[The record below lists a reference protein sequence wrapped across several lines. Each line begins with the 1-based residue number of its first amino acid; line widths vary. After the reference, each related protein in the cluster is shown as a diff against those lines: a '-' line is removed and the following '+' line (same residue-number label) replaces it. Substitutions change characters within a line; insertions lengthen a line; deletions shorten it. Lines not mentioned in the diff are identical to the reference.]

1 MAIYRGLDIGSAKPS
16 AADRERIPH
25 HGLDV
30 LDPDQ
35 PSTAGDY
42 ARLAR
47 AALGEIRKRGAV
59 PIIAGGTGLYLRAL
73 IDGLAP
79 ALPRDEAMR
88 GRLRAHAA
96 RRGATSLHRIL
107 QRCDPQAA
115 GKIHPNDVPKLI
127 RSLEVSILGRRPQ
140 TEQWQAGRDPLRG
153 FSILQLGLTPPRS
166 ALYER
171 INDRAKAMFTDGL
184 LEETA
189 AAKACFGESAR
200 ALVSLGYAQALAVL
214 SGHQTLPDAIAEA
227 QQGHRNYAKRQL
239 TWFRRD
245 PRVHWLQGLRR
256 QSRNPGRGA
265 RTHPPASDIRGR
277 AGGEERMT
285 GVRIDKWLWAARF
298 FKTRAIAVKACEL
311 SRVKSNGQIAKPA
324 REVKVGDH
332 LEITTDSGLH
342 TVQVLK
348 LSEVRGPASE
358 AQLLFFESDE
368 SQAAR
373 AKAQGERKA
382 MLAFERLPA
391 LKPTGKDRR
400 QLTRLRGRG

>member
-1 MAIYRGLDIGSAKPS
+1 MLPPPSSPRPEREPPLIIVLGPTASGKSTLALHLAEQLGGEVLSCDSVAIYRGLDIGSAKPS

-245 PRVHWLQGLRR
+245 PRVHWLQGFGD
-256 QSRNPGRGA
+256 NPA
-265 RTHPPASDIRGR
+265 IQAEALALIHQHLTS
-277 AGGEERMT
+277 GGGQEE
-285 GVRIDKWLWAARF
+285 KN
-298 FKTRAIAVKACEL
+298 E
-311 SRVKSNGQIAKPA
+311 
-324 REVKVGDH
+324 
-332 LEITTDSGLH
+332 
-342 TVQVLK
+342 
-348 LSEVRGPASE
+348 
-358 AQLLFFESDE
+358 
-368 SQAAR
+368 
-373 AKAQGERKA
+373 
-382 MLAFERLPA
+382 
-391 LKPTGKDRR
+391 
-400 QLTRLRGRG
+400 